1 MGFTVHPD
9 PGRANLRSN
18 FFCEVFFGTMMIL
31 RGSLLTQGVTS
42 SSRAWTPWVSSET
55 LMILNLRGSAVFTLW
70 SNLELG
76 QRKNELLASHYI
88 KLVFKLSGKLEISS
102 YFDQLSANIGKG
114 WSTSSATSVAN
125 VLKRKSTL
133 QYTKLELMTNDLS
146 HVRSVEKLQLES
158 QLTTITWESTPM
170 LWQSQKHPENVIS
183 AHMKPQIQPTW
194 RNTLKMFTKR
204 SQRGT
209 IIWRNAMTAEKLFL
223 AKIIWIDMLRSKI
236 LASFGADDPLS

>member
-1 MGFTVHPD
+1 
-9 PGRANLRSN
+9 
-18 FFCEVFFGTMMIL
+18 
-31 RGSLLTQGVTS
+31 
-42 SSRAWTPWVSSET
+42 
-55 LMILNLRGSAVFTLW
+55 MILNLRGSAVFTFW

-146 HVRSVEKLQLES
+146 HVRSVERLQLES
-158 QLTTITWESTPM
+158 ELTTITWESTQM
-170 LWQSQKHPENVIS
+170 LWQSQKHSPWLKFLRVLGQMTPWARNVPLRLTS
-183 AHMKPQIQPTW
+183 APWGSSLYQK
-194 RNTLKMFTKR
+194 NT
-204 SQRGT
+204 
-209 IIWRNAMTAEKLFL
+209 
-223 AKIIWIDMLRSKI
+223 SKI
-236 LASFGADDPLS
+236 LLKSGGPCSKQCTNH

>member
-1 MGFTVHPD
+1 
-9 PGRANLRSN
+9 
-18 FFCEVFFGTMMIL
+18 MIL

-114 WSTSSATSVAN
+114 WSTSSATRKNTWNQFRHTFCLMNIQVCTGCEQLFTEN
-125 VLKRKSTL
+125 HLKPISPCFLSSEDKKHGENAFKCSLCGKLFRSSTNL
-133 QYTKLELMTNDLS
+133 NIFK
-146 HVRSVEKLQLES
+146 
-158 QLTTITWESTPM
+158 
-170 LWQSQKHPENVIS
+170 QK
-183 AHMKPQIQPTW
+183 AW
-194 RNTLKMFTKR
+194 RNWFQVF
-204 SQRGT
+204 SV
-209 IIWRNAMTAEKLFL
+209 
-223 AKIIWIDMLRSKI
+223 WINVQI
-236 LASFGADDPLS
+236 

>member
-1 MGFTVHPD
+1 
-9 PGRANLRSN
+9 
-18 FFCEVFFGTMMIL
+18 MMIL

-55 LMILNLRGSAVFTLW
+55 LMILNLRGSAVFALW

-114 WSTSSATSVAN
+114 WSTSSAMSMAN

-146 HVRSVEKLQLES
+146 MWEVWRSFSWKVNLQQSHEK
-158 QLTTITWESTPM
+158 
-170 LWQSQKHPENVIS
+170 
-183 AHMKPQIQPTW
+183 AHQCCGKAKS
-194 RNTLKMFTKR
+194 TLKMWYLPIWNHR
-204 SQRGT
+204 SNQPEET
-209 IIWRNAMTAEKLFL
+209 H
-223 AKIIWIDMLRSKI
+223 
-236 LASFGADDPLS
+236 